1 MKNLYTKLLLVQNSI
16 KAIAKEETNPFFKSK
31 YFDINTVIE
40 VLRPIFNQHGIVV
53 LQPLSELNGKPAIK
67 TILAEPESG
76 ETLET
81 ITPLIENNDV
91 QKFGGVI
98 TYTRRYA
105 LVSMFL
111 IQGEDDT
118 DGNDV
123 ASRQTSQNAPGSS
136 VAPNTVQSTTQ
147 DVCKDCG
154 AVKIMGKKGMYCKP
168 CYIAYVEKKKATELP
183 VIQQEAPEGEVNLQ
197 DIPF

>member
-1 MKNLYTKLLLVQNSI
+1 MKNLYTKILLVQNAI

-40 VLRPIFNQHGIVV
+40 ALRPIFNEHGLVV

-91 QKFGGVI
+91 QKFGGII

-123 ASRQTSQNAPGSS
+123 APRQTAPVPPQSS
-136 VAPNTVQSTTQ
+136 VAPKAVQSTRNCA
-147 DVCKDCG
+147 VCNTEFAVDPKYPNGLNCSAPCG
-154 AVKIMGKKGMYCKP
+154 AAYKKGERYDASKDVP
-168 CYIAYVEKKKATELP
+168 YGTIDFENEP
-183 VIQQEAPEGEVNLQ
+183 
-197 DIPF
+197 PF

>member
-1 MKNLYTKLLLVQNSI
+1 MKNLYTKLLLVQTSI

-40 VLRPIFNQHGIVV
+40 ALRPIFNEHGLVV

-91 QKFGGVI
+91 QKFGGII

-111 IQGEDDT
+111 IQGEDDV
-118 DGNDV
+118 DGNGLTP
-123 ASRQTSQNAPGSS
+123 SQTAP
-136 VAPNTVQSTTQ
+136 VAPQSTQALQVAQSTNHGK
-147 DVCKDCG
+147 CKDCG
-154 AVKIMGKKGMYCKP
+154 ADNKWSAAKNKAYCGALCWNKP
-168 CYIAYVEKKKATELP
+168 KELP
-183 VIQQEAPEGEVNLQ
+183 VIQQEVPEGSVNLE
-197 DIPF
+197 DIPFI